1 MKFLFRWAFRLFLI
15 CVVLIVA
22 LVLVKDA
29 LLKSFAEQ
37 RIRSETGL
45 DARIG
50 KLEAGLLSPSL
61 TIENLKIYNTAEYGG
76 SPLIDLP
83 ELHLEGY
90 GGSLALHKLHFKLVR
105 LHVNEVNIVENK
117 EGRTNIVRFLEELE
131 KITSTNR
138 PGASAFGWEFT
149 GIDTLNLSLG
159 KLKYLSMKKPGKA
172 TDVDIGLKN
181 EIITNV
187 KSTAELSSVILS
199 AALRKG
205 ITILGD
211 PVVTPSVP
219 TSKAPKKLEV
229 TGKQPRKP

>member
-1 MKFLFRWAFRLFLI
+1 MRFLFRWAFRLFLI
-15 CVVLIVA
+15 LVVLVVA
-22 LVLVKDA
+22 LVLVKDS
-29 LLKSFAEQ
+29 LLKAFAEA

-45 DARIG
+45 DVRIG
-50 KLEAGLLSPSL
+50 KLEAGLLSPSV
-61 TIENLKIYNTAEYGG
+61 TIENLRIYNTAEFGG

-83 ELHLEGY
+83 ELRLEGD
-90 GGSLALHKLHFKLVR
+90 GGSLASRKLHFKLVR
-105 LHVNEVNIVENK
+105 LHLNEVNIVENK
-117 EGRTNIVRFLEELE
+117 DGRTNIVGILAGLE
-131 KITSTNR
+131 KMTSTNSR
-138 PGASAFGWEFT
+138 GARVAGWEFT

-159 KLKYLSMKKPGKA
+159 KLKYVSMKKPGKTA
-172 TDVDIGLKN
+172 EVDIGLRN

-187 KSTAELSSVILS
+187 RSAAELSSVIIS

-211 PVVTPSVP
+211 PVSPPTMP